1 MKIVEGFFIT
11 WLPCHFV
18 GLVAFLR
25 LFRAAFAGLAVGLL
39 LGRAALLRFRLSQIL
54 GCLLVLNYSGAC
66 RVSIFTLLI
75 LRIVLILFAF
85 ELLVVV
91 SEVRT
96 LRNCDVA
103 VEKEVSES
111 DLVVERQRAILTS
124 FAIAVKALFYH
135 VDLSIARHIS
145 MIVLG
150 SLSTSLS
157 TILPMLA

>member
-111 DLVVERQRAILTS
+111 DLVVERQWTI
-124 FAIAVKALFYH
+124 IAV
-135 VDLSIARHIS
+135 LSI
-145 MIVLG
+145 
-150 SLSTSLS
+150 
-157 TILPMLA
+157 TI